1 MQLTL
6 NNLKEAGAFTGR
18 PIEKEIT
25 WKQGD
30 DELTA
35 TVFIRPAG
43 YHAATQG
50 IQASA

>member
-25 WKQGD
+25 WKQGEE
-30 DELTA
+30 ELTA
-35 TVFIRPAG
+35 TVFILKA
-43 YHAATQG
+43 
-50 IQASA
+50 IV